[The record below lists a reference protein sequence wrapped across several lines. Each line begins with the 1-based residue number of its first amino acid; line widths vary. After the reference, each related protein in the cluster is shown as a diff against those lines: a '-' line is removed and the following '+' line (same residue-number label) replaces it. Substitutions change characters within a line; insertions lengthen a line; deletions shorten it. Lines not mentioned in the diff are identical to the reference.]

1 MRNVTER
8 QEAVEAGTVK
18 LVGTDAQVIFDA
30 AARLLTD
37 ARARQ
42 TTPDG
47 KTAEVSGKARSTR
60 LRPAFSHAIE
70 NTGDRFEGILV
81 DLK

>member
-1 MRNVTER
+1 M
-8 QEAVEAGTVK
+8 EAF
-18 LVGTDAQVIFDA
+18 I
-30 AARLLTD
+30 LLTD

-47 KTAEVSGKARSTR
+47 RTAETSGKARSVR
-60 LRPAFSHAIE
+60 YRPAISHAIE